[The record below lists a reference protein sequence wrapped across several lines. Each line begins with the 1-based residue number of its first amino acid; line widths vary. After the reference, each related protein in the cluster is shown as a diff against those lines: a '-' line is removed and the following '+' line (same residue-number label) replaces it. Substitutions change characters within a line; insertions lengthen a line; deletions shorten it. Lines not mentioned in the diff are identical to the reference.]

1 MTRPPKIKALF
12 PTKASQSHLFDN
24 RTTTTTYGLHHTHHK
39 LPLRCNNYTIHQNV
53 SLSFHLS
60 FYVSLPKQFCFFRV
74 NIMDLKYSAS
84 HCNLSPDV
92 MKHHRGKERDEE
104 YGASSLSL
112 NNLSKLIL
120 PPLGVAS
127 YNQNQIIS
135 SGWVISPMDSRYR
148 YTDIFF
154 LWIVSVKQSNIG
166 YLKKR
171 TLYIFFF
178 A

>member
-1 MTRPPKIKALF
+1 
-12 PTKASQSHLFDN
+12 
-24 RTTTTTYGLHHTHHK
+24 
-39 LPLRCNNYTIHQNV
+39 
-53 SLSFHLS
+53 
-60 FYVSLPKQFCFFRV
+60 
-74 NIMDLKYSAS
+74 MDLKYSAS

-104 YGASSLSL
+104 YDASSLSL

-148 YTDIFF
+148 YIRHILLMDCLCETEQHWVPEKNVLFI
-154 LWIVSVKQSNIG
+154 
-166 YLKKR
+166 Y
-171 TLYIFFF
+171 FF